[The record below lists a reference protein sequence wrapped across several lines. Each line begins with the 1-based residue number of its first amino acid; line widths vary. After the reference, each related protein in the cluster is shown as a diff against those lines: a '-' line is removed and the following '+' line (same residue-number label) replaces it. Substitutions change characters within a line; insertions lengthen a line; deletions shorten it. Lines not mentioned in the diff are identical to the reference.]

1 MPQSDWA
8 VTWVAVGA
16 ISLALMALLQVGA
29 VVALLK
35 VALKAQKAMRGLQAE
50 VAPLIDRGQA
60 LLSTAGDVVAH
71 AQSVVHQAEAAVS
84 NVADRVK
91 YLDRAVTVA
100 SDGVREARQGLQLVT
115 ARASGVLS
123 GARAFWSV
131 IRGRGRGGLHYG
143 RQRQAD
149 LDPFREWRNG

>member
-1 MPQSDWA
+1 M
-8 VTWVAVGA
+8 TWVAVGA

-29 VVALLK
+29 VLALLK
-35 VALKAQKAMRGLQAE
+35 VALEARKAMRGLQAQ
-50 VAPLIDRGQA
+50 VAPLVDRGQA

-71 AQSVVHQAEAAVS
+71 AQGVVHQAEGIVS
-84 NVADRVK
+84 NVADQVK
-91 YLDRAVTVA
+91 RLEGALTVA
-100 SDGVREARQGLQLVT
+100 SDGVRDAGHGLQLVT

-143 RQRQAD
+143 RQRPAD
-149 LDPFREWRNG
+149 LDAFREWRNR